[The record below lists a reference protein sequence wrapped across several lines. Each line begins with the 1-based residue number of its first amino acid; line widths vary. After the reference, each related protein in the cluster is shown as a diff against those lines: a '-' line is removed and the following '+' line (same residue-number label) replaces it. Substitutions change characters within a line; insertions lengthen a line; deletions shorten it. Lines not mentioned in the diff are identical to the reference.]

1 MSRTDLCRA
10 SQMPWPRSPV
20 VLGAAYLACA
30 LASPGALAGAK
41 DESAAE
47 WLAPK
52 WFNEWHDGLANKG
65 LNFGATYIFDN
76 IGNISGGVA
85 RGAIHSGRFDFSVD
99 ADLDKLFGWTGGRF
113 YANTYEIYGRGLTR
127 NYIHNL
133 ATISEIEALPDT
145 RLYTAYFEQG
155 FFNNALNIRV
165 GQQAAD
171 VEFFDSETD
180 DLFINN
186 TFGWPA
192 IKATNLP
199 AGGPSPPIA
208 VPGVRVKA
216 ALSDN
221 VTAFAAVFNG
231 NPARPGDGDPQLRD
245 NHGLA
250 FRVNDPPWLIGQIHF
265 DYHVDI
271 GGQSLA
277 GNFTPGGWRHF
288 GDFDDQRFTAQG
300 VSIAD
305 PAGTGIPGKLRGN
318 FGIFATVEQALW
330 RPPGVTEKTVSAS
343 LPGVTAF
350 GRIAYSPPDRN
361 LIDLYLDGGVGF
373 VGFTPGRPLDRFGM
387 GIAYMRISGAARS
400 LDLDTQYFSGLA
412 SPVRSNETLIELIYE
427 AHIKPGW
434 LLAPYFQYVFRPSGG
449 IPNPNDPSGLS
460 RIGDAAVFGLTTTLK
475 Y

>member
-1 MSRTDLCRA
+1 M
-10 SQMPWPRSPV
+10 PRSRS
-20 VLGAAYLACA
+20 LIAFGAAYLASA
-30 LASPGALAGAK
+30 LTGTAALAGAK
-41 DESAAE
+41 DEGAAE

-52 WFNEWHDGLANKG
+52 WLNEWHDGLVNKG
-65 LNFGATYIFDN
+65 LNFGAIYIFDN
-76 IGNISGGVA
+76 IGNASGGVA
-85 RGAIHSGRFDFSVD
+85 RGAIHLGRFDFSVD
-99 ADLDKLFGWTGGRF
+99 ADLDRLFGWTGGRF

-127 NYIHNL
+127 NYVHNL

-145 RLYTAYFEQG
+145 RLYNAYFEQG
-155 FFNNALNIRV
+155 FFNNALNLRF

-180 DLFINN
+180 DLFVNG

-199 AGGPSPPIA
+199 AGGPAPPIA
-208 VPGVRVKA
+208 VPGIRVKA

-221 VTAFAAVFNG
+221 ITAFAAVFNG
-231 NPARPGDGDPQLRD
+231 SAARAGDGDPQLRD

-250 FRVNDPPWLIGQIHF
+250 FRVNDPPWLIGQVHV
-265 DYHVDI
+265 DYHLDI
-271 GGQSLA
+271 GGRSLA
-277 GNFTPGGWRHF
+277 GNITPGAWRHF
-288 GDFDDQRFTAQG
+288 GEFDDQRFTAQG
-300 VSIAD
+300 LSIAD
-305 PAGTGIPGKLRGN
+305 PAGSGIPAKLRSN
-318 FGIFATVEQALW
+318 FGIYAVVEQALW
-330 RPPGVTEKTVSAS
+330 RPPGVTEKAVSAS

-361 LIDLYLDGGVGF
+361 LIDLYMDGGLGF
-373 VGFTPGRPLDRFGM
+373 VGFTPSRPLDRFGL
-387 GIAYMRISGAARS
+387 GLAYMRISRAARN
-400 LDLDTQYFSGLA
+400 LDIDTQFFSGLQ

>member
-1 MSRTDLCRA
+1 MSSL
-10 SQMPWPRSPV
+10 RSLV
-20 VLGAAYLACA
+20 VVAAAYLASA
-30 LASPGALAGAK
+30 IASTGALAGAK

-52 WFNEWHDGLANKG
+52 WLNEWHDGLANKG
-65 LNFGATYIFDN
+65 LNFGATYIGDN
-76 IGNISGGVA
+76 IGNVSGGVA
-85 RGAIHSGRFDFSVD
+85 RGAIHLGRFDFSVD
-99 ADLDKLFGWTGGRF
+99 ADLEKLFSWTGGRF
-113 YANTYEIYGRGLTR
+113 YANTYGIYGRGLTR

-133 ATISEIEALPDT
+133 ATISEIEALPDA
-145 RLYTAYFEQG
+145 RLYNAYFEQS
-155 FFNNALNIRV
+155 FFNNALNIRA

-180 DLFINN
+180 DLFING

-199 AGGPSPPIA
+199 AGGPAPPIA
-208 VPGVRVKA
+208 VPGIRVKA
-216 ALSDN
+216 ALSDKI
-221 VTAFAAVFNG
+221 TAFGAVFNG
-231 NPARPGDGDPQLRD
+231 NAAAPCDGDPQTRD

-250 FRVNDPPWLIGQIHF
+250 FRVNDPPWIIGQVRF
-265 DYHVDI
+265 DYDI
-271 GGQSLA
+271 DVGGRPLP
-277 GNFTPGGWRHF
+277 GNITPGAWRHY
-288 GDFDDQRFTAQG
+288 GQFDDQRFTAQG
-300 VSIAD
+300 LSIAD
-305 PAGTGIPGKLRGN
+305 PAGTGVPAKLRGN
-318 FGIFATVEQALW
+318 FGIFAVVEQVLY
-330 RPPGVTEKTVSAS
+330 RPPSVTENSTSAS

-361 LIDLYLDGGVGF
+361 LIDLYLDGGIGF
-373 VGFTPGRPLDRFGM
+373 VGFTPGRPHDRFGM
-387 GIAYMRISGAARS
+387 TMAYMRISNTARN
-400 LDLDTQYFSGLA
+400 LDIDTQLFSGVT

-460 RIGDAAVFGLTTTLK
+460 RIGDAAVFGFTTTLR

>member
-1 MSRTDLCRA
+1 MFLL
-10 SQMPWPRSPV
+10 RSV
-20 VLGAAYLACA
+20 VVVAAAC
-30 LASPGALAGAK
+30 LASATACTGALAGAK

-52 WFNEWHDGLANKG
+52 WLNEWHDGLANKG

-76 IGNISGGVA
+76 IGNVSGGVA
-85 RGAIHSGRFDFSVD
+85 RGAIHLGRFEFSVD
-99 ADLDKLFGWTGGRF
+99 ADLDKLVGWTGGRI
-113 YANTYEIYGRGLTR
+113 YANAYQIYGRGLTR

-145 RLYTAYFEQG
+145 RLYNAYFEQSLLD
-155 FFNNALNIRV
+155 NRLNLRI

-180 DLFINN
+180 DLFING

-199 AGGPSPPIA
+199 AGGPAPPIA
-208 VPGVRVKA
+208 VPGIRVKA
-216 ALSDN
+216 ALSDKI
-221 VTAFAAVFNG
+221 TAFGAIYNG
-231 NPARPGDGDPQLRD
+231 NAARPGPGDPQLRD

-250 FRVNDPPWLIGQIHF
+250 FRVNDAPWIIGQVRW
-265 DYHVDI
+265 DYSIDI
-271 GGQSLA
+271 GARPLP
-277 GNFTPGGWRHF
+277 GNITPGAWQHF
-288 GDFDDQRFTAQG
+288 GQFDDQRFTAQG
-300 VSIAD
+300 MSLAD
-305 PAGTGIPGKLRGN
+305 PDGTGIAAKLRGN
-318 FGIFATVEQALW
+318 FGIFLVVEQTLYL
-330 RPPGVTEKTVSAS
+330 PPSVTDKGVSAS
-343 LPGVTAF
+343 LPGVTAI

-373 VGFTPGRPLDRFGM
+373 VGFVPGRPLDRFG
-387 GIAYMRISGAARS
+387 IAVAYMRISDAARN
-400 LDLDTQYFSGLA
+400 LDRDTQFFSGLP
-412 SPVRSNETLIELIYE
+412 SPVRSSETLIELIYE
-427 AHIKPGW
+427 AHIRPGW

-449 IPNPNDPSGLS
+449 IPNPNDPSGVS